1 MFKFLNFNHK
11 NSLKKLESIL
21 NVRKSRQQNQSATVK
36 KILYNVKKNG
46 DEAVIMYEK
55 KFSNIKNK
63 SKKLQFSK
71 NEINSI
77 SKTIDKKL
85 KKSID
90 TAFTIIKY
98 FHSKQTYSAFKYR
111 YKYKN

>member
-1 MFKFLNFNHK
+1 MLKFLNFNQK

-71 NEINSI
+71 
-77 SKTIDKKL
+77 KGQVPQLQAQKL
-85 KKSID
+85 VLVKWI
-90 TAFTIIKY
+90 
-98 FHSKQTYSAFKYR
+98 
-111 YKYKN
+111 

>member
-1 MFKFLNFNHK
+1 MLKFLNFNRK

-21 NVRKSRQQNQSATVK
+21 NVRKSRQQNQSAIVK

-46 DEAVIMYEK
+46 DKAVIMYEK

-71 NEINSI
+71 NEIKSI
-77 SKTIDKKL
+77 SKTIDL
-85 KKSID
+85 SLIH
-90 TAFTIIKY
+90 I
-98 FHSKQTYSAFKYR
+98 
-111 YKYKN
+111 

>member
-1 MFKFLNFNHK
+1 MFKFLNFNQK

-21 NVRKSRQQNQSATVK
+21 NIRKSRQQNQSATVK

-63 SKKLQFSK
+63 SKKLQFSN

-90 TAFTIIKY
+90 TALSRIKY
-98 FHSKQTYSAFKYR
+98 F
-111 YKYKN
+111 N